1 MDIISFIPEQLL
13 ILVAALNVIGFA
25 CNNYPKVKNDFIPP
39 ILFTLGI
46 VFSISMQGIS
56 PGAILQGILCAGAS
70 MGLYDAFK
78 PLKNKDN

>member
-1 MDIISFIPEQLL
+1 MYIISFIPEQLFIL
-13 ILVAALNVIGFA
+13 IAALNVIGFA

-39 ILFTLGI
+39 ILFSLGI
-46 VFSISMQGIS
+46 IFSIWMQGVS